1 MYVCLRTNR
10 FKSEL
15 LDKIISSLYTSL
27 ATIFNTENTISNQM
41 PGFSNRMKVVETS
54 PENLSDGLWLKYE
67 NFLQL
72 TTANN

>member
-54 PENLSDGLWLKYE
+54 PENLSDGL
-67 NFLQL
+67 
-72 TTANN
+72 